1 MSNSAVQ
8 IVVVGSYNR
17 DLALRVDQFPA
28 PGETRLSLGRIE
40 SPGGKGSNQAI
51 QAARCGASTAMIA
64 AVGQDPAGDEALS
77 LWSGLRI
84 DTRAVARLADVA
96 TGMAMILVDRQAEN
110 MIAVDSGANDH
121 LSGCHILAAKALIVQ
136 ARLVIAQ
143 LETPMAPTK
152 AAFDLA
158 RRAGVTTLLNAA
170 PANAALDHQL
180 LALTDIL
187 CVNQTEGTALSGK
200 TSPETIG
207 TSLLEMGPAMVILT
221 LGADGATLFRRGQPQ
236 LHSYPP
242 TVSAIDTTGAGDAFI
257 GAFAAQWL
265 LNQVPSAALHFAL
278 AAGALACTRQGAA
291 ASFGDREEIER
302 LAASCSAGP
311 S

>member
-1 MSNSAVQ
+1 LINSVVQ

-51 QAARCGASTAMIA
+51 QAARCGATTAIVA
-64 AVGQDPAGDEALS
+64 ALGQDPAGDEALS

-84 DTRAVARLADVA
+84 DTSAVVRLADAA
-96 TGMAMILVDRQAEN
+96 TGMAMILVDHQAEN
-110 MIAVDSGANDH
+110 MIVVDSGANDH
-121 LSGCHILAAKALIVQ
+121 LSERHILSASPLIERAQ
-136 ARLVIAQ
+136 LVLAQ
-143 LETPMAPTK
+143 LETPLAATR

-158 RRAGVTTLLNAA
+158 RRAGVATFLNAA
-170 PANAALDHQL
+170 PANDAVDHQL

-187 CVNQTEGTALSGK
+187 CVNETEGIALSGQS
-200 TSPETIG
+200 SPEPIG
-207 TSLLEMGPAMVILT
+207 QALLEMGPAMVILT
-221 LGADGATLFRRGQPQ
+221 LGVDGAMLFQRGQPP
-236 LHSYPP
+236 LRAHPP
-242 TVSAIDTTGAGDAFI
+242 AVNAIDTTGAGDGFI

-265 LNQVPSAALHFAL
+265 LNQDPSAALHFAL
-278 AAGALACTRQGAA
+278 AAGALACTRSGAA
-291 ASFGDREEIER
+291 ASYGDREEIER
-302 LAASCSAGP
+302 LADSCSARP

>member
-1 MSNSAVQ
+1 LSNAAVQ

-28 PGETRLSLGRIE
+28 PGETRLSLGRAE

-51 QAARCGASTAMIA
+51 QAAQCGAPTAMIA
-64 AVGQDPAGDEALS
+64 AIGQDLAGDEALS

-84 DTRAVARLADVA
+84 DTSAVVRLAEAA

-110 MIAVDSGANDH
+110 MIVVDSGANDH
-121 LSGCHILAAKALIVQ
+121 LSQRHILAARPLIMG
-136 ARLVIAQ
+136 AKLVLAQ
-143 LETPMAPTK
+143 LETPIAATL

-158 RRAGVTTLLNAA
+158 RSSGVTTLLNAA

-187 CVNQTEGTALSGK
+187 CVNQTEGAALSGQ
-200 TSPETIG
+200 TSPEAIG
-207 TSLLEMGPAMVILT
+207 TGLLEMGPAMVILT
-221 LGADGATLFRRGQPQ
+221 LGVDGAMLFQRGQPP
-236 LHSYPP
+236 LRAHPP

-257 GAFAAQWL
+257 GSFAAQWL
-265 LNQVPSAALHFAL
+265 LNQDPSAALDFAL
-278 AAGALACTRQGAA
+278 AAGALACTRNGAA
-291 ASFGDREEIER
+291 ASFGNREEIER
-302 LAASCSAGP
+302 LAASCLERP
-311 S
+311 

>member
-1 MSNSAVQ
+1 MSNAAVQ

-28 PGETRLSLGRIE
+28 PGETRLSLGRAE

-51 QAARCGASTAMIA
+51 QAARCGAPTAMIA
-64 AVGQDPAGDEALS
+64 ALGQDPAGDEALS
-77 LWSGLRI
+77 LWSDLQI
-84 DTRAVARLADVA
+84 DTRSVVRLSEAA
-96 TGMAMILVDRQAEN
+96 TGMAVILVDQRAEN
-110 MIAVDSGANDH
+110 MIIVDSGANGL
-121 LSGCHILAAKALIVQ
+121 LSERHILAAKSKING
-136 ARLVIAQ
+136 ARLILAQ
-143 LETPMAPTK
+143 LETPIAATK

-158 RRAGVTTLLNAA
+158 RHSGVTTLLNAA
-170 PANAALDHQL
+170 PANAALDQQL

-187 CVNQTEGTALSGK
+187 CVNQTEGTVLSGQ

-207 TSLLEMGPAMVILT
+207 ASLLEMGPAMVILT
-221 LGADGATLFRRGQPQ
+221 LGVDGAMLFQRGQPH
-236 LHSYPP
+236 LRAHPP

-265 LNQVPSAALHFAL
+265 LNQDPSAALDFAL

-291 ASFGDREEIER
+291 ASFGNRQEIEH
-302 LAASCSAGP
+302 LAASCPARR
-311 S
+311 

>member
-1 MSNSAVQ
+1 MSNCAVQ

-51 QAARCGASTAMIA
+51 QAARCGATTAMIA
-64 AVGQDPAGDEALS
+64 TLGQDPAGDEALS

-84 DTRAVARLADVA
+84 DTSAVARLADVS

-110 MIAVDSGANDH
+110 MIVVDSGANDR
-121 LSGCHILAAKALIVQ
+121 LSEHHILAAKPLIAQ

-143 LETPMAPTK
+143 LETPMAATK

-158 RRAGVTTLLNAA
+158 RHAGVTTFLNAA

-180 LALTDIL
+180 LALTDIV
-187 CVNQTEGTALSGK
+187 CVNQIEGTALSGQA
-200 TSPETIG
+200 SLEEIG
-207 TSLLEMGPAMVILT
+207 ASLLAMGPAMVILT
-221 LGADGATLFRRGQPQ
+221 LGVDGAMLFQRGQPA
-236 LHSYPP
+236 LRAHPP
-242 TVSAIDTTGAGDAFI
+242 KVNAIDTTGAGDAFI

-265 LNQVPSAALHFAL
+265 LNQDPSAALHFAL
-278 AAGALACTRQGAA
+278 AAGALACTRSGAA
-291 ASFGDREEIER
+291 ASYGDRQEIEH
-302 LAASCSAGP
+302 LAAFCP
-311 S
+311 TRP

>member
-28 PGETRLSLGRIE
+28 PGETRLSLGRAE

-51 QAARCGASTAMIA
+51 QAARCGAPTAIIA
-64 AVGQDPAGDEALS
+64 ALGQDPAGDEALS
-77 LWSGLRI
+77 LWSNLQI
-84 DTRAVARLADVA
+84 DSRGVVRLSEAA
-96 TGMAMILVDRQAEN
+96 TGMAMILVDQRAEN
-110 MIAVDSGANDH
+110 LIIVDSGANGQ
-121 LSGCHILAAKALIVQ
+121 LSDRHILAAKSMIEGARLIV
-136 ARLVIAQ
+136 AQ
-143 LETPMAPTK
+143 LETPMAATRT
-152 AAFDLA
+152 AFDLA

-187 CVNQTEGTALSGK
+187 CVNQSEGEALSGQ
-200 TSPETIG
+200 SLPEAIG
-207 TSLLEMGPAMVILT
+207 TSLLALGLAMVILT
-221 LGADGATLFRRGQPQ
+221 LGVDGAMLFQRGQPH
-236 LHSYPP
+236 LRAHPP

-265 LNQVPSAALHFAL
+265 LNQTPSAALDFAL

-302 LAASCSAGP
+302 LAASCLARP
-311 S
+311 